1 MKAKVMLQFYDWH
14 KDDTKLPLA
23 LAADENE
30 QNTGGA
36 PIIGNIE
43 LAVNKLYDLVKA
55 QKEQGKKGLF
65 VLEIVD

>member
-1 MKAKVMLQFYDWH
+1 MKAKVILKFHDWH
-14 KDDTKLPLA
+14 QDGTKLPLA
-23 LAADENE
+23 LAGDENE

-65 VLEIVD
+65 ILKIVD